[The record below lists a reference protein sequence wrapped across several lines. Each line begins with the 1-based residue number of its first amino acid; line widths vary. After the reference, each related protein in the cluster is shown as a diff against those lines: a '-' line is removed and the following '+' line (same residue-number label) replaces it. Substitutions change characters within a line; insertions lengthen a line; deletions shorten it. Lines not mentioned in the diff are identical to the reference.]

1 VLSVI
6 PDVDILAEKLQIPFL
21 SHRGAMHSII
31 VTFLVFLPVFAVYR
45 KTAFP
50 YFLALAQHS
59 LVGDFLTGGVQLL
72 WPLTTQVYGI
82 GLSITS
88 TTNILM
94 EGVAFV
100 VSIIIMVKTNDLIR
114 LFRPRTSN
122 LLLAIPTFTVL
133 LPPLLNF
140 PLAVPA
146 WLIPPHLFYVLIFL
160 VSMVMALNSHRFHH

>member
-1 VLSVI
+1 LSVI
-6 PDVDILAEKLQIPFL
+6 PDADILAEKLQIPFL

-94 EGVAFV
+94 EEVAFIA
-100 VSIIIMVKTNDLIR
+100 SIIIMVKTNDLIR
-114 LFRPRTSN
+114 LFKPRKSN
-122 LLLAIPTFTVL
+122 LLLAIPIFTVL

-160 VSMVMALNSHRFHH
+160 ASILMTLKSNSLHR